1 MPQYNNPISEA
12 IPTRVPLL
20 TGKPSRI
27 TTKTTNLMASSVH
40 IADIAI
46 VDTTTPF
53 ISRIIG

>member
-20 TGKPSRI
+20 TGKPSRT

-40 IADIAI
+40 IADITI
-46 VDTTTPF
+46 VDPIVPF
-53 ISRIIG
+53 ISKPIG